1 MSPEWFFPVILIFE
15 KASMF
20 FPSKISVRE
29 PHLLTPPMGIK
40 PLISALQIHK
50 LTAIP
55 MEDKNQVGNELFGQN
70 FQWSSYCDNS
80 EHPPLC

>member
-55 MEDKNQVGNELFGQN
+55 MEDKK
-70 FQWSSYCDNS
+70 
-80 EHPPLC
+80 